1 MIQPDSAEG
10 SAECA
15 SPRGECRCGP
25 VDKWMHIGRDL
36 QGWCGIYS
44 ILRIYEFM
52 NMNNPVPDRIGANA
66 VEPAMAQRASLDWP
80 LQNDGHEEKFRRSIV
95 MHLLLGLVMLF
106 AGLGG
111 IPALAADQPEL
122 RIGVLAFRGSERAL
136 VEWDATLRSLSAQLP
151 EYRVRMIPLDLD
163 GMGQSARAGMLDF
176 VITNPGNYVELE
188 TNLGVSRIAS
198 LSSSDRP
205 AHSGSIASA
214 VVVLAK
220 RADLTSLA
228 QLRGQRVAA
237 VAPDAFG
244 GFQIAWRELAERGVD
259 PFRDTAKLDFVGFP
273 IDRVIQAVL
282 DGHDDAGIVRACL
295 VEQLQAEGK
304 LAPNA
309 LRVLDA
315 RPEAGCLASSRAY
328 PEWPFAR
335 LATTPDW
342 LAKRVALALLSMPPE
357 DGHSWTV
364 PADYQP
370 VHELFRTLRIG
381 PYAYLRHRSLG
392 EIAQANWLF
401 LTIAGLVALWW
412 LVHVARVETL
422 VRRRTQELR
431 AAHEEARRRREE
443 LEHGARLALLGEM
456 AASLAHEINQPLSAI
471 ANYASGCERRIAAG
485 TDPEGVA
492 NGLRLIAAQA
502 ERAGEIVR
510 RMRAFVRKRAP
521 EPQRLDINDAVR
533 STLTLFQ
540 AVAHD
545 QQLNIGSS
553 LAADLPPIV
562 ADRVQLEQVMLNL
575 LQNAADA
582 MQGQADRRLTVSTL
596 RAGAGIEVQVADN
609 GRGLS
614 EDVQHHLFEPFFTT
628 RADGLG
634 LGLSLSRS
642 IIEAH
647 GGRLWAEAGRA
658 GGAVFRF
665 TLPAEEMR

>member
-1 MIQPDSAEG
+1 MPDCFAAGVAERFK
-10 SAECA
+10 ARLA
-15 SPRGECRCGP
+15 RCGP
-25 VDKWMHIGRDL
+25 ML
-36 QGWCGIYS
+36 
-44 ILRIYEFM
+44 
-52 NMNNPVPDRIGANA
+52 A
-66 VEPAMAQRASLDWP
+66 V
-80 LQNDGHEEKFRRSIV
+80 
-95 MHLLLGLVMLF
+95 LLAGLVI
-106 AGLGG
+106 G
-111 IPALAADQPEL
+111 PVQAAEQPEL

-136 VEWDATLRSLSAQLP
+136 AEWDATARNISEQLP
-151 EYRVRMIPLDLD
+151 EYRVRMIPLDLE
-163 GMGQSARAGMLDF
+163 GMAQSARAGMVDF

-188 TNLGVSRIAS
+188 ASLGASRIAS
-198 LSSSDRP
+198 LTSFDRP

-220 RADLTSLA
+220 RTELTSLK
-228 QLRGQRVAA
+228 QLRGRRIAA
-237 VAPDAFG
+237 VAPEAFG
-244 GFQIAWRELAERGVD
+244 GFQIAWRELAEQGVD
-259 PFRDTAKLDFVGFP
+259 PFSDTAKLDFVGFP

-282 DGHDDAGIVRACL
+282 DGRSDAGIVRACL
-295 VEQLQAEGK
+295 IEQLQAEGK
-304 LAPNA
+304 LAPDM

-315 RPEAGCLASSRAY
+315 RTEAGCQASSRIY

-342 LAKRVALALLSMPPE
+342 LAKRVALALLSMPPV
-357 DGHSWTV
+357 GGQSWTV

-381 PYAYLRHRSLG
+381 PYAYLRHRSLS
-392 EIAQANWLF
+392 EIAQANWPL
-401 LTIAGLVALWW
+401 LTIAGLIVLWW
-412 LVHVARVETL
+412 LVHVARVESL

-456 AASLAHEINQPLSAI
+456 AASLAHEINQPLAAI
-471 ANYASGCERRIAAG
+471 ANYASGCERRLAAG
-485 TDPEGVA
+485 TDLEGVA
-492 NGLRLIAAQA
+492 SGVRLIAAQA
-502 ERAGEIVR
+502 ERAGVIVR

-533 STLTLFQ
+533 STLALFQ

-545 QQLNIGSS
+545 QHLSIVGS
-553 LAADLPPIV
+553 LAADLPSIV

-575 LQNAADA
+575 VQNAADA
-582 MQGQADRRLTVSTL
+582 MRGQAERRLSVSTL
-596 RAGAGIEVQVADN
+596 RAGTGIEVQVADN

-614 EDVQHHLFEPFFTT
+614 EDVQQHLFEPFFTT
-628 RADGLG
+628 RTDGLG

-647 GGRLWAEAGRA
+647 GGRLWAERGSV

-665 TLPAEEMR
+665 TLPAEEFP